1 MNLFLVLFL
10 VLFPLLGGV
19 LVWFLGNKLPKLREV
34 FAISVNAL
42 ELIAMILLIV
52 FNIGNSCLITLDK
65 ICGIGLSFKIGTFNL
80 IYGFLSVF
88 LWMVTITFSK
98 EYMHHYQNKGR
109 YYFFYLLTL
118 SGVMGVFLSGDF
130 MTTFI
135 FFEIMSFCSYP
146 LIIHDEKE

>member
-19 LVWFLGNKLPKLREV
+19 LVWFLGNKLPKLRKI
-34 FAISVNAL
+34 FAISINAL

-52 FNIGNSCLITLDK
+52 FNIGNSSLITLDK
-65 ICGIGLSFKIGTFNL
+65 ICGIGLSFKVGTFNL

-98 EYMHHYQNKGR
+98 EYMHHYQN
-109 YYFFYLLTL
+109 
-118 SGVMGVFLSGDF
+118 
-130 MTTFI
+130 
-135 FFEIMSFCSYP
+135 
-146 LIIHDEKE
+146 